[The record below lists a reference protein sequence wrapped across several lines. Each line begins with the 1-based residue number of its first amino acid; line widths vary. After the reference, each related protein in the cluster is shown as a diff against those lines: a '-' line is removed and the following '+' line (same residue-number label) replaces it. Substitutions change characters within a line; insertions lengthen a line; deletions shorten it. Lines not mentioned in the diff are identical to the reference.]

1 MLYWFFYNEIRD
13 IMETL
18 TSKSILG
25 PNTPFQRIFEIAKE
39 KYQNAPFFDD
49 TVP

>member
-1 MLYWFFYNEIRD
+1 MILETVTKKLRGFI
-13 IMETL
+13 ETL

-25 PNTPFQRIFEIAKE
+25 SNPPFQRIFEIAKE

>member
-1 MLYWFFYNEIRD
+1 
-13 IMETL
+13 METL